1 MRFDILKLLVVWCRL
16 NGKPFVLFEWV
27 PVLDNMEDMHREEGS
42 IDKPPA
48 INAFADPVGAPPPV
62 SRLLFDRRDNEL
74 IEIIGAVL
82 RQDKDLSYARKQYYG
97 YFHPHGI
104 KELVE
109 SRSLR
114 IAYAMVHLLTSLEVG
129 RLDERLSALRSLK
142 DEVLDTA
149 EGSMPKNTARVL
161 LQIMKELVRTRGDH
175 YRQLELA
182 HDFRITASGQ
192 PRIVRKQLLRY
203 HLLEMPEEWNQ
214 VTFDD
219 HVHDVNTKGRKST
232 THLIM
237 DAWIKG
243 IRRLKVVYY
252 NYIEPRF
259 AAELLEAAEILDI
272 DVRIG
277 IEFPARFR
285 DRFVKLIWTPRGFA
299 DVQSFLCFLE
309 EPAVS
314 DLMQEGRVLSRYQQA
329 YVMAILEAF
338 NTTHLAH
345 FNNQY
350 EMGLAPIDIKEF
362 LAFVGTG
369 QRSILHLESFI
380 HQKMLAALH
389 TKAELLKKRYQEAD
403 ATTRKEIVQWFEK
416 WNERDLEALASYLKP
431 SNNSGIPQP
440 MQPIDNEH
448 VPSLLKLS
456 PSQLLDRLAILQ
468 SGYRITL
475 NLTHL
480 RVEDVLELIYDCNG
494 MISRLEIFNLKD
506 WAKAETVHI
515 DAISRL
521 QKTINEQNPIAL
533 KRIILDIISSVE
545 ETSGE
550 DPDKRKQVE
559 KLIYI
564 LHDIVG
570 LQALYKGKPL
580 KARIGSDSA
589 GRAFRIHGMGLAV
602 IDSLPRRTW
611 GRIKRDIGAGRAM
624 IPVRIPVHKRETLVP
639 RKEANDNRRPAY
651 RLSAWLPGLRHLGY
665 DRVVDW
671 AVQGDASSMTP
682 DGNIVTLGG
691 VQKTVDN
698 QLRLTPPAEEKT
710 RQRLSWTY
718 LNSNLRN
725 CIKVLIG
732 FIPAF
737 ATFALTKD
745 WWLLAYCGAFI
756 WFGITGLRN
765 ILQSVLG
772 GGGLRRSPLL
782 RWNAYI
788 SWDRIADSLLFTGFS
803 VPLLDFLAKTVIL
816 DHVFHITTTQP
827 VALYTFMALTNGI
840 YLCSHNVFRGLPRGV
855 VLGNFF
861 RSILSIP
868 LAILLNVV
876 LSYLLIFAGIGAP
889 ALILQKWAAVISK
902 AASDMVAG
910 IIEGTA
916 DRFKNIQLRS
926 REYRKKLSLLLD
938 IYARL
943 ELLFPES
950 RTLEILDKPSQYRK
964 RANAEARDMEKIIF
978 VHALDL
984 LYFWMYQPRARSA
997 FMQLLSIL
1005 PEEERHILITSQMT
1019 LLRKREISQ
1028 MFIDGVLGQDF
1039 PRALSFYL
1047 SCYPGYLET
1056 LKQYA

>member
-1 MRFDILKLLVVWCRL
+1 
-16 NGKPFVLFEWV
+16 
-27 PVLDNMEDMHREEGS
+27 
-42 IDKPPA
+42 
-48 INAFADPVGAPPPV
+48 
-62 SRLLFDRRDNEL
+62 
-74 IEIIGAVL
+74 
-82 RQDKDLSYARKQYYG
+82 
-97 YFHPHGI
+97 
-104 KELVE
+104 
-109 SRSLR
+109 
-114 IAYAMVHLLTSLEVG
+114 
-129 RLDERLSALRSLK
+129 
-142 DEVLDTA
+142 
-149 EGSMPKNTARVL
+149 
-161 LQIMKELVRTRGDH
+161 
-175 YRQLELA
+175 
-182 HDFRITASGQ
+182 
-192 PRIVRKQLLRY
+192 
-203 HLLEMPEEWNQ
+203 MPEEWNQ

-219 HVHDVNTKGRKST
+219 HVHDVNTKGRKSS

-243 IRRLKVVYY
+243 IRRLRVVHY

-285 DRFVKLIWTPRGFA
+285 DRFIQLIWTPRGFA
-299 DVQSFLCFLE
+299 DAQSFLCFLE

-314 DLMQEGRVLSRYQQA
+314 DLMQEGRALSRYQQA

-338 NTTHLAH
+338 NTVHLKH
-345 FNNQY
+345 INNQY
-350 EMGLAPIDIKEF
+350 DMGLAPIDTQEF
-362 LAFVGTG
+362 LAFVGMG
-369 QRSILHLESFI
+369 QRSILHLEAFI
-380 HQKMLAALH
+380 NQKMRAALQ
-389 TKAELLKKRYQEAD
+389 TKAVILKKRYKEAD
-403 ATTRKEIVQWFEK
+403 ATTRKEIDQWFEE
-416 WNERDLEALASYLKP
+416 WNARDLEALAASYLKP
-431 SNNSGIPQP
+431 PTNPDIPHPLQP
-440 MQPIDNEH
+440 DDDDH
-448 VPSLLKLS
+448 VPALLQLS
-456 PSQLLDRLAILQ
+456 PSRLLERLATLQ

-480 RVEDVLELIYDCNG
+480 RVEDVLELIYDCDG

-506 WAKAETVHI
+506 WAKAQTVHI

-521 QKTINEQNPIAL
+521 QKAINEQNPIAL
-533 KRIILDIISSVE
+533 KRIILDIIASVE
-545 ETSGE
+545 EASGGH
-550 DPDKRKQVE
+550 PDKREQVE

-570 LQALYKGKPL
+570 LQAFYKGKPL
-580 KARIGSDSA
+580 KARIGSDST
-589 GRAFRIHGMGLAV
+589 GRALRIHGMGLAV
-602 IDSLPRRTW
+602 IDSLPRRAW
-611 GRIKRDIGAGRAM
+611 GRIKQDIGAGRAM
-624 IPVRIPVHKRETLVP
+624 IPMRIPVHKRETLVP
-639 RKEANDNRRPAY
+639 RREANAHRRPAY
-651 RLSAWLPGLRHLGY
+651 RLSAWLPGLRHLGH

-671 AVQGDASSMTP
+671 AVQGDASSMTQ

-698 QLRLTPPAEEKT
+698 QLRLTSPTEGKT
-710 RQRLSWTY
+710 RSRLSWTY

-725 CIKVLIG
+725 CIKVLIV

-782 RWNAYI
+782 RWNAYV

-816 DHVFHITTTQP
+816 DNVFNINTSTQP

-840 YLCSHNVFRGLPRGV
+840 YLSSHNAFRGLPRGA

-868 LAILLNVV
+868 IAILFNLA
-876 LSYLLIFAGIGAP
+876 LGGLLTFAGVGASN
-889 ALILQKWAAVISK
+889 LILQKWAAVISK

-916 DRFKNIQLRS
+916 DRFKNIQMRS
-926 REYRKKLSLLLD
+926 REYRKKLAALFD
-938 IYARL
+938 IYAQL

-950 RTLEILDKPSQYRK
+950 PTLEILDKPSQYRK

-978 VHALDL
+978 IHALDL
-984 LYFWMYQPRARSA
+984 LDFYMYQPRARSA
-997 FMQLLSIL
+997 LLQLLDAL
-1005 PEEERHILITSQMT
+1005 TEEERHILITAQMT

-1039 PRALSFYL
+1039 ARALSFYL
-1047 SCYPGYLET
+1047 SCYPGYLKT
-1056 LKQYA
+1056 LKQFT